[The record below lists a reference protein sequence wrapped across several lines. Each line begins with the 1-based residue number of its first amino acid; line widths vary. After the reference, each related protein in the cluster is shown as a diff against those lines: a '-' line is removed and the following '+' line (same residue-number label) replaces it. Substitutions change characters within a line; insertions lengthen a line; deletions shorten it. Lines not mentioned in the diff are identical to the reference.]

1 MTLWSLLPW
10 GVCFAKHF
18 FSRCQAGI
26 TKCDNQILIICMYN
40 KLNSWIVQI
49 ALIFV
54 ILNESYYS
62 VLNASLT
69 FKAMCGALAWLHA
82 VPVQDS
88 TNFIFDFKGNKLR
101 AMEPIA
107 TALQG
112 YSPRGK
118 IGYYIRLLLTVKHHG
133 DGTIQIF
140 AL

>member
-1 MTLWSLLPW
+1 
-10 GVCFAKHF
+10 
-18 FSRCQAGI
+18 
-26 TKCDNQILIICMYN
+26 MYN
-40 KLNSWIVQI
+40 KLNSRTVQI

-69 FKAMCGALAWLHA
+69 FKAMCGILAWPHTA
-82 VPVQDS
+82 PVQDS
-88 TNFIFDFKGNKLR
+88 TNFIFDFKGNELR
-101 AMEPIA
+101 PMESIA

-118 IGYYIRLLLTVKHHG
+118 IGYCIRLLLTVKHHG